1 MNDWTLEHSV
11 EALEAVRKGTA
22 GTDASFERVIE
33 AEQRTLDRL
42 PSSPSEA
49 SALLRLAL
57 ADLEVGGRRDGRDL
71 GAVQR
76 VADYLVTLH
85 HQEEPG

>member
-11 EALEAVRKGTA
+11 EALEAVRQGKA

-33 AEQRTLDRL
+33 AEQRTLDTL
-42 PSSPSEA
+42 PSSLSEA

-57 ADLEVGGRRDGRDL
+57 ADLEVGGRGDGRDL

-76 VADYLVTLH
+76 VADYLVTLDPE
-85 HQEEPG
+85 Q